1 MLLAWLINGLRHSG
15 SLWNS
20 AANVSYCS
28 GWRFYSCLCLWA
40 TYSSSIE
47 ELSFWLLHVL
57 QSFRWRIFWEVFCKS
72 ECIWQITFVDV
83 FVNWTAILLE
93 GFAFKSFID
102 FFPNILYLC
111 RCLLALFFVITSINL
126 SADVS
131 FTLCEC
137 TVPWVPLGSFCKLV
151 SDFPLSNNHMLK
163 WI

>member
-1 MLLAWLINGLRHSG
+1 MGWGIPVPYGILLLMS
-15 SLWNS
+15 
-20 AANVSYCS
+20 
-28 GWRFYSCLCLWA
+28 
-40 TYSSSIE
+40 
-47 ELSFWLLHVL
+47 VL
-57 QSFRWRIFWEVFCKS
+57 AVDGDFTPAYVFGPPTHHPLKNCPSNCFISFRALGEGFFGKFFCKS

-83 FVNWTAILLE
+83 FVNGTAILLE